1 MADYSH
7 EDLHLPIRNPPISG
21 PGVDSLKRRKEDNN
35 NERFTAEKLRN
46 NFAAI
51 RDSLL
56 ASLKSITQSQPR

>member
-46 NFAAI
+46 NLSPPPPSMSGW
-51 RDSLL
+51 RNGSW
-56 ASLKSITQSQPR
+56 